1 MILNI
6 DIEKSIQKKK
16 LYPESKFVY
25 YSDFM
30 FYGFP
35 ALVLFIVIL
44 VKILQGAEDGKE
56 GDLFLG
62 IVLWIAIFPLTFY
75 NLFNMDKLTE
85 LTIKDKKKTKQYIH
99 TLITKNKWEVKKEN
113 DEILI
118 IQTRRRDIPERQVSF
133 IFRNNY
139 LFINTMTVRETL
151 KVTLLYNTDKILTES
166 IIASLTENGMIHND
180 FS

>member
-1 MILNI
+1 MILKI

-99 TLITKNKWEVKKEN
+99 TLITKNKWKVKKES

-118 IQTRRRDIPERQVSF
+118 IETALTYPRERQVTF
-133 IFRNNY
+133 IFRDNN
-139 LFINTMTVRETL
+139 LFINSMTVRDTM
-151 KVTLLYNTDKILTES
+151 KFTILYNSDRRVTES
-166 IIASLTENGMIHND
+166 IIANLTENEMIKND